1 MLSKRQKLPIAWIFF
16 GYNATLPHFEPITII
31 SLCPPGNM
39 SRRRKRR
46 RSVGGG
52 GDTSSMSAVVEPSLR
67 NLQPFVVV
75 AAVVVAAT
83 EPVIEVGHGTKD
95 AAVHPLH

>member
-52 GDTSSMSAVVEPSLR
+52 GKSSMSAVVEPSLR

>member
-46 RSVGGG
+46 RSVGG